1 MERREN
7 GKKEDKRERR
17 GDAATP
23 IWFPHLHVASSLSV
37 LPATV
42 RPFQPTFWARLKQA
56 AEEAWVHYPLPI
68 EKREKRSLSTIVL
81 GRGGGFT
88 LTITKATEKRKK
100 LEKWLTA
107 IFAFL
112 GAVPR
117 DHVLD
122 FFAVTRLC
130 PWLAHAALW
139 FTLRIL
145 AHYNTKQ
152 NRNVTVAYQ
161 MADF

>member
-1 MERREN
+1 MLHPPCPNSQALLSRMERREN

-23 IWFPHLHVASSLSV
+23 IWFTHLHVTSSLSV

-68 EKREKRSLSTIVL
+68 EKREKKSLSTIVL

-88 LTITKATEKRKK
+88 LTITKATEKRKMTYCNICIPWGSTSTSRT
-100 LEKWLTA
+100 WLFRSNQTLPMTCTCRSL
-107 IFAFL
+107 I
-112 GAVPR
+112 
-117 DHVLD
+117 
-122 FFAVTRLC
+122 
-130 PWLAHAALW
+130 HAPHPC
-139 FTLRIL
+139 TL
-145 AHYNTKQ
+145 
-152 NRNVTVAYQ
+152 
-161 MADF
+161 